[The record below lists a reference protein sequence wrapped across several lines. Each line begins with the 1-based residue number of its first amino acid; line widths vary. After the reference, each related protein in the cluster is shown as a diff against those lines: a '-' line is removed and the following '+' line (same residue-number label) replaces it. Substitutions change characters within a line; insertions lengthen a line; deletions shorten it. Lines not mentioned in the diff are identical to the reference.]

1 MIICSKILVIIPA
14 IQNRKREIC
23 EPYVWIYVRPNRGL
37 KMKEI
42 NYWEQFMAT
51 GKIEDFLAYK
61 NASRQE
67 DEREREQS
75 EEHFHAG
82 DYRDYG
88 DGFKG

>member
-1 MIICSKILVIIPA
+1 
-14 IQNRKREIC
+14 
-23 EPYVWIYVRPNRGL
+23 
-37 KMKEI
+37 MKEI

-51 GKIEDFLAYK
+51 GKIDDFLAYK
-61 NASRQE
+61 NVVRDEGTDKE
-67 DEREREQS
+67 DA

>member
-1 MIICSKILVIIPA
+1 
-14 IQNRKREIC
+14 
-23 EPYVWIYVRPNRGL
+23 
-37 KMKEI
+37 MKEI

-61 NASRQE
+61 NAVR
-67 DEREREQS
+67 DEEEEKGKQAGEQ
-75 EEHFHAG
+75 FHAG

>member
-1 MIICSKILVIIPA
+1 
-14 IQNRKREIC
+14 
-23 EPYVWIYVRPNRGL
+23 
-37 KMKEI
+37 MKEI

-67 DEREREQS
+67 DERQREQS